1 VSELRLEYRFK
12 NHLTRY
18 RCCVKSTDLAFDAAL
33 EKVEKELKKEGFRIL
48 TSIDA
53 QAKFKE
59 KLNIDFP
66 KYMIL
71 GACNPKLAHE
81 AISAEWDI
89 GLLLPCNVIVYE
101 KDSKVWVGVMKPS
114 EAMAIVENEALHELA
129 DTVESKLK
137 RVFDGI

>member
-1 VSELRLEYRFK
+1 MNYGFVKETDLNFTDTLQSVEEELQREGFK
-12 NHLTRY
+12 ILTR
-18 RCCVKSTDLAFDAAL
+18 
-33 EKVEKELKKEGFRIL
+33 
-48 TSIDA
+48 IDA

-66 KYMIL
+66 KYLIL

-101 KDSKVWVGVMKPS
+101 KDSKVWVGVMRPTA
-114 EAMAIVENEALHELA
+114 AMAAVQNEALRGLA
-129 DTVESKLK
+129 AEVESKLK
-137 RVFDGI
+137 RVFHNI